1 MKIIINN
8 MLECLLVDI
17 YQTSY
22 NMFIGLLVIFT

>member
-8 MLECLLVDI
+8 ILESLLVDI
-17 YQTSY
+17 CQTSD